1 LQAIPPHRQASRRLF
16 WVRQNTG
23 GNTVKITD
31 VHLAQVE
38 GTKGPGVGVELD
50 EDKIDTKRELNY

>member
-1 LQAIPPHRQASRRLF
+1 
-16 WVRQNTG
+16 
-23 GNTVKITD
+23 VKITD